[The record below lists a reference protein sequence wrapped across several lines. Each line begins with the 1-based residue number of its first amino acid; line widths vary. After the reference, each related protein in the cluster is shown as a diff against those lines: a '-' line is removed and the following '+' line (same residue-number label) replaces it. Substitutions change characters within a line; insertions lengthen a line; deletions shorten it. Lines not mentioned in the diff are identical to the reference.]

1 VIPEAPFF
9 FSAAAIGMSLASLA
23 GLVVAFRRGDA
34 WVTHDLYRLRQ
45 IVEFGFAAAL
55 LALFVIPLAATVGGG
70 AAGRVAAVTAFAYLI
85 GSFLVLAR
93 RRHVAAVPIS
103 AAVILVDGVAIAIA
117 TTAVIVGD
125 LTAYQWTLL
134 ALLARPMVAFL
145 LFLSTLQPK

>member
-1 VIPEAPFF
+1 VIAEAPFF

-23 GLVVAFRRGDA
+23 GLVVAFRRGEA

-55 LALFVIPLAATVGGG
+55 LALFVIPLTATAGDG
-70 AAGRVAAVTAFAYLI
+70 AAGRIAASTAFAYLI
-85 GSFLVLAR
+85 GSFLVLTR

-103 AAVILVDGVAIAIA
+103 ATVILVDGIAVAIATA
-117 TTAVIVGD
+117 AVIAGD
-125 LTAYQWTLL
+125 LRAYEWTLL

>member
-1 VIPEAPFF
+1 VIAEAPFF

-23 GLVVAFRRGDA
+23 GLVVAFRRGEA

-45 IVEFGFAAAL
+45 IVEFGFSAAL
-55 LALFVIPLAATVGGG
+55 LALFVIPLAGSIGAG
-70 AAGRVAAVTAFAYLI
+70 AAGRIAAVAAFAYLI
-85 GSFLVLAR
+85 GSFLVLTR
-93 RRHVAAVPIS
+93 RRHVAAIPI
-103 AAVILVDGVAIAIA
+103 APAVIIVDGIAIAIA
-117 TTAVIVGD
+117 TTAIIAGD

>member
-1 VIPEAPFF
+1 VIAEAPFF

-45 IVEFGFAAAL
+45 IVEFGFSAAL
-55 LALFVIPLAATVGGG
+55 LALVVIPLAATVGG
-70 AAGRVAAVTAFAYLI
+70 AAARVAAVAAFVYLI
-85 GSFLVLAR
+85 GSFLVLTR
-93 RRHVAAVPIS
+93 RRHIAAVPIS
-103 AAVILVDGVAIAIA
+103 WAVIVVDALAIAVA
-117 TTAVIVGD
+117 TTAVIAGD

>member
-1 VIPEAPFF
+1 VIAEAPFF

-23 GLVVAFRRGDA
+23 GLVVAFRRGEA

-45 IVEFGFAAAL
+45 IVEFGFSAAL
-55 LALFVIPLAATVGGG
+55 LALFVIPLAGTIGAG
-70 AAGRVAAVTAFAYLI
+70 AAGRIAAVAAFAYLI
-85 GSFLVLAR
+85 GSFLVLTR
-93 RRHVAAVPIS
+93 RRHVAAIPIS
-103 AAVILVDGVAIAIA
+103 APVIVVDGIAVAIATAAIIA
-117 TTAVIVGD
+117 GD

>member
-1 VIPEAPFF
+1 VIAEAPFF

-34 WVTHDLYRLRQ
+34 WLTHDLYRLRQ

-55 LALFVIPLAATVGGG
+55 LALFVIPLAGSIGAG
-70 AAGRVAAVTAFAYLI
+70 AAGRIAALTAFACHRLLS
-85 GSFLVLAR
+85 GPDASQAR
-93 RRHVAAVPIS
+93 RRRADL
-103 AAVILVDGVAIAIA
+103 VIA
-117 TTAVIVGD
+117 GD

-145 LFLSTLQPK
+145 LFPSTLQPK